1 MASPTDGPSQ
11 VPSDGAES
19 ISAEERQWAILL
31 HASGYVCLLLIP
43 FANVICPFVLWL
55 LKKEESEF
63 LDRNGRNAVNFQ
75 LTWTIGL
82 AVAFSTIGAGV
93 GVILFPVGVVAWL
106 LLMGVGAYKASEHE
120 AYDYP
125 LTYGFFE

>member
-1 MASPTDGPSQ
+1 MVPPFDAPPNDG
-11 VPSDGAES
+11 DES
-19 ISAEERQWAILL
+19 ITTKERQWAILL
-31 HASGYVCLLLIP
+31 HASGYVGLVIP

-82 AVAFSTIGAGV
+82 VVALASIFVLV
-93 GVILFPVGVVAWL
+93 GMFLVPVGVVVWL
-106 LLMGVGAYKASEHE
+106 LLVGVGAYTASKNE